1 MDAPQS
7 NKAYLTCLIK
17 MMSFIDGVQYPK
29 TSTFFCDQHAAIT
42 AEQVA
47 AFFNK
52 KAFDTPVSG
61 PEDCPHAMRAYSL
74 AFFKKAISQF
84 MSLCSMPWDDINLRG
99 NPTCSTAANEVISK
113 GKN

>member
-29 TSTFFCDQHAAIT
+29 TSTFSCDQLAAIT

-47 AFFNK
+47 TFLNK
-52 KAFDTPVSG
+52 KAFDTLVPG
-61 PEDCPHAMRAYSL
+61 PEDHPHAIMASSL
-74 AFFKKAISQF
+74 ACFKKAISQL
-84 MSLCSMPWDDINLRG
+84 MPLCSMPWDDINLRE
-99 NPTCSTAANEVISK
+99 NPTCSTAANQVISK